1 MLLAQQ
7 HEEPVLQHLRQ
18 ALTSKKLA
26 VSKIVGAVGERAGAV
41 AAKNAGAKAAQKTLA
56 SSAVARVVGAGADA
70 IPEEKITSTVGGE
83 NVYDLLKRKGIPST
97 LSDEEIAVARAV
109 DLRMQAGKKSI
120 SGTVGKTS
128 YGKSSRNSGADNI
141 ADAARL
147 KEYYKQ
153 AEKYGT
159 GSIKELQNGRFH
171 FYEEL
176 KPARAQGEMAG
187 ARHVR
192 EWDRIQDISEIG
204 MKLWSIMET
213 LDRFDQILI

>member
-1 MLLAQQ
+1 MAGDAAG
-7 HEEPVLQHLRQ
+7 V
-18 ALTSKKLA
+18 ALKKAGSKA

-41 AAKNAGAKAAQKTLA
+41 AAKKAGAKAAQKTLA

-159 GSIKELQNGRFH
+159 GSIKEL
-171 FYEEL
+171 
-176 KPARAQGEMAG
+176 
-187 ARHVR
+187 
-192 EWDRIQDISEIG
+192 
-204 MKLWSIMET
+204 
-213 LDRFDQILI
+213 